1 MVVKVLVVD
10 DSGFFRRRVSEI
22 LSSDSNIQVVGTATN
37 GKEAIDQALALK
49 PDVITM
55 DYEMPMMDGITAVRH
70 IMQRC
75 PTPVLMF
82 SSLTHEGARVT
93 LDALDAG
100 AVDFLPKNFEDISRN
115 PEKVKQMLCEK
126 VHSISRSNRR
136 SLFSA
141 PAPAPVTPP
150 PAAPSTFG
158 RPAPAP
164 VARPAVAPVRPAAPT
179 AHSPAPKRKAYK
191 LVAIGTSTGG
201 PVALQRV
208 LTQLPANFPAPI
220 VLIQHMPAAFTK
232 AFAER
237 LDKLC
242 RISVKEAEDGDILR
256 PGLALLA
263 PGGKQMMVDGRGA
276 IKILPGDERL
286 NYKPCV
292 DITFGSAAKSYGDKV
307 LAVVLTGMGADGR
320 EGARLL
326 KQGGSAIWAQDEA
339 SCVIYGMPMAIVKA
353 DLADAVYSLD
363 DIGKPGGG
371 LPLMDVLSLIGIIM
385 AFVAIIGG
393 NYLEGGHLGALA
405 NGPAALIVIG
415 GTVGAAL
422 LQSPMSSFKRAMQI
436 LIWIIFPPRVDLPGG
451 IDRVVNWSL
460 TARKEGLLGLEGVAD
475 AEPDSYAR
483 KGLQLL
489 VDGAE
494 PEAIRSILEVDF
506 YTQESRDINA
516 AKVFESMGGYAPTIG
531 IIGAVMGLIHVMGNL
546 ADPSQLGSGIAV
558 AFVATI
564 YGVASA
570 NLALLPVASKLKSIA
585 MRQSRYREMLLEG
598 ILSIAE
604 GENPRSIELKLQGF
618 MD

>member
-1 MVVKVLVVD
+1 
-10 DSGFFRRRVSEI
+10 
-22 LSSDSNIQVVGTATN
+22 
-37 GKEAIDQALALK
+37 
-49 PDVITM
+49 
-55 DYEMPMMDGITAVRH
+55 
-70 IMQRC
+70 
-75 PTPVLMF
+75 
-82 SSLTHEGARVT
+82 
-93 LDALDAG
+93 
-100 AVDFLPKNFEDISRN
+100 
-115 PEKVKQMLCEK
+115 
-126 VHSISRSNRR
+126 
-136 SLFSA
+136 
-141 PAPAPVTPP
+141 
-150 PAAPSTFG
+150 
-158 RPAPAP
+158 
-164 VARPAVAPVRPAAPT
+164 
-179 AHSPAPKRKAYK
+179 
-191 LVAIGTSTGG
+191 
-201 PVALQRV
+201 
-208 LTQLPANFPAPI
+208 
-220 VLIQHMPAAFTK
+220 
-232 AFAER
+232 
-237 LDKLC
+237 
-242 RISVKEAEDGDILR
+242 
-256 PGLALLA
+256 
-263 PGGKQMMVDGRGA
+263 
-276 IKILPGDERL
+276 
-286 NYKPCV
+286 
-292 DITFGSAAKSYGDKV
+292 
-307 LAVVLTGMGADGR
+307 
-320 EGARLL
+320 
-326 KQGGSAIWAQDEA
+326 
-339 SCVIYGMPMAIVKA
+339 
-353 DLADAVYSLD
+353 
-363 DIGKPGGG
+363 
-371 LPLMDVLSLIGIIM
+371 MDVLSLIGIIM

-546 ADPSQLGSGIAV
+546 ADPAQLGSGIAV

-570 NLALLPVASKLKSIA
+570 NLVLLPVASKLKSIA